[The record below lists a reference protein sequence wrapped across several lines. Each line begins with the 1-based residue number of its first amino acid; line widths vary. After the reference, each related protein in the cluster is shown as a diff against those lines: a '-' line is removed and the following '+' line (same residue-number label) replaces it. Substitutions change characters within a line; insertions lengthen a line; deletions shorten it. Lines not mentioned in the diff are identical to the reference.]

1 MRPVTITEQES
12 PLLTFREAYEEGYR
26 QGLTDAELA
35 LYEGEDELLALLQ
48 RNPRE
53 KAIRKVEP
61 DVKLHDGDM
70 GRSIAVVLIVL
81 VLFGWGL
88 YVVMHV
94 AAAQ

>member
-1 MRPVTITEQES
+1 MTITEQES

-26 QGLTDAELA
+26 QALTDAELA
-35 LYEGEDELLALLQ
+35 LYEGEDELFDLLQ
-48 RNPRE
+48 RNPRK

-70 GRSIAVVLIVL
+70 GKSIALVLICL
-81 VLFGWGL
+81 VVFGWGL

>member
-1 MRPVTITEQES
+1 MTITEQES
-12 PLLTFREAYEEGYR
+12 PLLTFREAYEEGFR
-26 QGLTDAELA
+26 QALTDAELA
-35 LYEGEDELLALLQ
+35 LYEGEDELFDLLQ
-48 RNPRE
+48 RNPRK

-70 GRSIAVVLIVL
+70 GKSIALVLIFL
-81 VLFGWGL
+81 LLFGWGL